1 MKFSQ
6 NFEQGSKP
14 DFAKISMKFSQNFE
28 QGKVYYL
35 NIKDQVQDCAG
46 NTVDKNTSIRFGI
59 GDSITK
65 DDIVINEILF
75 NPLSGGS
82 DFVELYNNSNKLCDL
97 KSLWFIN
104 KDDSAAID
112 NSYQITT
119 ISRLLLPEEYCAISK
134 DIAFIEN
141 NYHVP
146 FPENLFQT
154 ANLPSMADKSGNIFL
169 IDRFTNIID
178 SVYYNEKQHYKLLA
192 SKDGVSLERINF
204 NRSSADETNWH
215 SASETVGF
223 ATPGYKNSQYS
234 DEIISESKIT
244 ISPEV
249 FSPDNDGRDDIL
261 NISYNLNSPGY
272 TATIAVYN
280 ADGQFVKFIANNKM
294 LATEG
299 NFTWDGFDAVNVPC
313 PIGIY
318 IIYIEM
324 FSLNGEKI
332 VEKHAAV
339 LSRKSY

>member
-1 MKFSQ
+1 
-6 NFEQGSKP
+6 
-14 DFAKISMKFSQNFE
+14 
-28 QGKVYYL
+28 
-35 NIKDQVQDCAG
+35 
-46 NTVDKNTSIRFGI
+46 
-59 GDSITK
+59 
-65 DDIVINEILF
+65 VINEILF

-82 DFVELYNNSNKLCDL
+82 DFVELYNNSDKLCDL

-215 SASETVGF
+215 SASETVGLQLLVIK
-223 ATPGYKNSQYS
+223 TRN
-234 DEIISESKIT
+234 
-244 ISPEV
+244 
-249 FSPDNDGRDDIL
+249 IL
-261 NISYNLNSPGY
+261 MKLYLNQNY
-272 TATIAVYN
+272 Y
-280 ADGQFVKFIANNKM
+280 
-294 LATEG
+294 
-299 NFTWDGFDAVNVPC
+299 
-313 PIGIY
+313 
-318 IIYIEM
+318 
-324 FSLNGEKI
+324 
-332 VEKHAAV
+332 
-339 LSRKSY
+339 